1 MDHTQDLSTVP
12 DRTYTVRKV
21 KSSSGPSYP
30 IYVLEAYRE
39 GAWPVWFAVSF
50 LTIGVGNRPIAS
62 VVVDGANLA
71 AFFAFGDIF
80 EALSDTGDFTPAV
93 FKGLLSDLEVQRV
106 DESNRLGI
114 YESETT
120 VTYLLPAGLYDELH
134 ELAAVSE
141 MVAMKRKLAE
151 AKVEGLYRIEG
162 RKSVTLGK
170 ASKMLSDFL
179 GLLRRTDKTLDR
191 INDAAWV
198 VDAELAQQHIMM
210 VEAL

>member
-1 MDHTQDLSTVP
+1 MDLSQDLPTVP

-21 KSSSGPSYP
+21 RASTGASYP
-30 IYVLEAYRE
+30 IYVLEANRE
-39 GAWPVWFAVSF
+39 EAFPVWFAVSF

-62 VVVDGANLA
+62 VIVDGANLA

-80 EALSDTGDFTPAV
+80 DALSDIGDFTPAI
-93 FKGLLSDLEVQRV
+93 FEGLLSDLEVERV

-120 VTYLLPAGLYDELH
+120 VTYLLPGGLYDELH
-134 ELAAVSE
+134 ELAASSE

-162 RKSVTLGK
+162 RKSITLGK
-170 ASKMLSDFL
+170 ASKPLSDFL
-179 GLLRRTDKTLDR
+179 GLLKRTDKTLDR
-191 INDAAWV
+191 AKDSAWV
-198 VDAELAQQHIMM
+198 VDAELAQQHIAMI
-210 VEAL
+210 EAL